1 MKLGPCVTS
10 VFFFF
15 FFFPS
20 LPKLVWSFLWPQ
32 YSEISQ
38 WCTCVNSNFIHCSE
52 DSVGLF
58 DMEIWGFLLLLL
70 FVFLWWFLSFNF
82 FFNIYFWDPS
92 IWILD
97 LLDWASNFLIYFPLY
112 LMIFFW
118 DIFWLYLLALL
129 LSLLLLK
136 MVFLRIFIF

>member
-1 MKLGPCVTS
+1 MIFWNLVL
-10 VFFFF
+10 VWHLFV

-20 LPKLVWSFLWPQ
+20 LPKFLWSFLWPQ

-38 WCTCVNSNFIHCSE
+38 WCTCVNSNFIHCSK

-70 FVFLWWFLSFNF
+70 FVFLWGFFLLIFSLTFISGILVF
-82 FFNIYFWDPS
+82 GFWTS
-92 IWILD
+92 WIG
-97 LLDWASNFLIYFPLY
+97 LLIFLF
-112 LMIFFW
+112 IFLFTLFW

-136 MVFLRIFIF
+136 IVFLRIFIF